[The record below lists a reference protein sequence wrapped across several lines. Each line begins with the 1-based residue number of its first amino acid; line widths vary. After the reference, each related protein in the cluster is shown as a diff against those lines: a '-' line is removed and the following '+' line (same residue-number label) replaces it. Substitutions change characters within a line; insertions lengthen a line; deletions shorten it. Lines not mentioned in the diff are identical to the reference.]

1 MEKWKQV
8 AAYMVDRLREP
19 SSGAGA
25 AILGVLVILGVPSTL
40 AGAIVTVVTALAGV
54 AAILFPEKAK

>member
-1 MEKWKQV
+1 MSKWKAV
-8 AAYMVDRLREP
+8 LAYVFNRIKEP

-40 AGAIVTVVTALAGV
+40 AGAIVTVVVALAAVG
-54 AAILFPEKAK
+54 AIVVPEGK

>member
-1 MEKWKQV
+1 MSKWKAV
-8 AAYMVDRLREP
+8 LAYAFNRIKEP

-40 AGAIVTVVTALAGV
+40 AGAIVTVVVALAAVG
-54 AAILFPEKAK
+54 AIIVPEGK